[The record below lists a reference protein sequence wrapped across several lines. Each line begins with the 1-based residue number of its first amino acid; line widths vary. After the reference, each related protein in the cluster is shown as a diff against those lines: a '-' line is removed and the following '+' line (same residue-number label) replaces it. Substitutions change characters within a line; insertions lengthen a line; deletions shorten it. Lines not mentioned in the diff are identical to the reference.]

1 MCSRTA
7 GAYMR
12 GWGWGCHD
20 LGYTPFIFGL
30 YIHTMNSQ
38 LKARS
43 DDRECTNGRALT
55 HSVVTYAVL
64 GVVSRTVLYC

>member
-12 GWGWGCHD
+12 GWGCHD